1 MALSSYMYKSAIN
14 SLMKL
19 GHLGALLLS
28 VSYILRRTLAFFHPF
43 GSHSNLF
50 DYPWTVFALC
60 ERLLYFKTDHRTAY
74 LDWHNDEICWVFL
87 AESNLI
93 NFYHKGKQLHIKVTT
108 STWNWC
114 GNWDFIVRWQTQCE
128 IKTWTR
134 RDSDRTCFL
143 ELWESLY
150 FYNLFYL
157 LVFLVLSFFW
167 HPVCLEQFGTSAY
180 VMV

>member
-1 MALSSYMYKSAIN
+1 MLCYCQSVIYWEERWPFFT
-14 SLMKL
+14 
-19 GHLGALLLS
+19 LLEATVICL
-28 VSYILRRTLAFFHPF
+28 TTP
-43 GSHSNLF
+43 GLF
-50 DYPWTVFALC
+50 
-60 ERLLYFKTDHRTAY
+60 LLYAKDYFISKLLIGRPTLIDTMTKY
-74 LDWHNDEICWVFL
+74 CWVFL

-114 GNWDFIVRWQTQCE
+114 GNWDFIVRRQTQCE

-134 RDSDRTCFL
+134 RDSDRTCVL

-150 FYNLFYL
+150 FYNLFCL

-167 HPVCLEQFGTSAY
+167 HPVCLEQFGTSVY